1 MKTHN
6 INTEW
11 QVPLYENQTDAI
23 WFYGHKQVATTTLT
37 LSSGETYTLD
47 IHCDG
52 ETRYHIPYLLV
63 NGELSGQYQV
73 VRFANEWLEIGVN
86 SDEDLQTLGERLY
99 ELGHPDFHINN
110 SWFDLYVTIDGV
122 TQSLEAVTHTIDD
135 AEKQA
140 EAVLLEV
147 ASHGGWKKYLYTLGW
162 GYEI

>member
-1 MKTHN
+1 MKIHKLS
-6 INTEW
+6 TEW
-11 QVPLYENQTDAI
+11 LVPLYENQTDAI

-73 VRFANEWLEIGVN
+73 VRFADEWAEIGVN
-86 SDEDLQTLGERLY
+86 SDAELQNLGERMFA
-99 ELGHPDFHINN
+99 LGHDIHTNN

-122 TQSLEAVTHTIDD
+122 TQHIDAVTHEIDD

-140 EAVLLEV
+140 EAILLEV
-147 ASHGGWKKYLYTLGW
+147 ATYGGWKQYLNTLGW
-162 GYEI
+162 DYKL